1 MTGAGGGARVSV
13 QQRIRP
19 APFRVAALKAL
30 VRAAA
35 ARLGAKGAD
44 LRILVVGD
52 AEMERW
58 NRRFRGVPRT
68 TNVLSFP
75 EEEPRGRGRAPL
87 AGDILVSAPTCLRET
102 AGWEG
107 SSEARV
113 FFFILHGMVHL
124 LGYDHDRG
132 RAEADR
138 MRRMEGRVYRE
149 AVREAGENG

>member
-1 MTGAGGGARVSV
+1 MTAAGGGARVSV

-30 VRAAA
+30 VRVAA
-35 ARLGAKGAD
+35 ARMGAKRAD
-44 LRILVVGD
+44 LRVLVVGD

-75 EEEPRGRGRAPL
+75 EEAPRGPGRVQL

-102 AGWEG
+102 AAWEG
-107 SSEARV
+107 SPEERV
-113 FFFILHGMVHL
+113 FFFILHGMLHL
-124 LGYDHDRG
+124 AGYDHERG
-132 RAEADR
+132 RAAAHR
-138 MRRMEGRVYRE
+138 MRRMEGRLYRE
-149 AVREAGENG
+149 AVREAGGHE